1 MVSVSSVSTTST
13 TGGAS
18 SGASDIAAQIAR
30 LKASQDA
37 YQKQIYDAEAS
48 TELSDEDKQ
57 STVKA
62 AEANLKQVAAQIT
75 ELTARLA
82 AQKSQESS
90 ATSNTNPP
98 QPPRDDDD
106 AANPYATLSKTD
118 LSILNESNG

>member
-1 MVSVSSVSTTST
+1 MVSVSSVSTTSITSGT
-13 TGGAS
+13 T
-18 SGASDIAAQIAR
+18 SGASDLAAQIAR

-37 YQKQIYDAEAS
+37 YQKQIDDAQAS
-48 TELSDEDKQ
+48 TELSDEEKQ

-82 AQKSQESS
+82 AQRSQESS
-90 ATSNTNPP
+90 ATSNTNP
-98 QPPRDDDD
+98 QQQQRNDDDST
-106 AANPYATLSKTD
+106 NPYAILSKTD